1 MKYTGII
8 KWYNPIRGFGFIEP
22 DSGTEM
28 VYADN
33 QQLKGI
39 FKSSL
44 LVGAKVRFDLKRG
57 NIGCQATNIV
67 VLQEGI
73 N

>member
-8 KWYNPIRGFGFIEP
+8 KWYNPVRGFGFIELE
-22 DSGTEM
+22 SGAEM

-39 FKSSL
+39 FKPLL
-44 LVGAKVRFDLKRG
+44 LVGTKVRFNLKRG

-67 VLQEGI
+67 VL